1 MMKYKEYADDDMTY
15 HLLAA
20 LLISIGENPLGHL
33 GSSEPSNVG
42 DAWHD
47 SDDDDDHDDTSN
59 DGGADD
65 DGALIIIICHQIH
78 FHPQPI
84 YQTSLIYKMSLSYP

>member
-1 MMKYKEYADDDMTY
+1 MTY

-33 GSSEPSNVG
+33 GSSEPSNIG

-47 SDDDDDHDDTSN
+47 SDDDDDDHDDTSN

-78 FHPQPI
+78 FHPPPI

>member
-1 MMKYKEYADDDMTY
+1 MMKYKEYADDEITY

-33 GSSEPSNVG
+33 GSSEPSNIG

-47 SDDDDDHDDTSN
+47 SD
-59 DGGADD
+59 DD

-78 FHPQPI
+78 FHPPPI
-84 YQTSLIYKMSLSYP
+84 YQTSLIYKMPLSYP

>member
-1 MMKYKEYADDDMTY
+1 MKYKEYADDEITY

-42 DAWHD
+42 DAWDD
-47 SDDDDDHDDTSN
+47 SDDGDDDHDDTSN
-59 DGGADD
+59 

-78 FHPQPI
+78 FHPPPI